1 MAEDSMR
8 IRLAVAAALA
18 LAAFSAAADEEVTHS
33 FASSVPRGHIRRLI
47 IDIPAGEVKLRNGDA
62 GTISL
67 SGEIRRSYDGRRE
80 RPKEQRIADDISA
93 EIYVNGDEAVVR
105 RRYGPSAHSWS
116 ARSFHSGFDVRV
128 EVPPGVDVTIETRYG
143 EVDIDGTF
151 GNVLCDLRAGEIHVR
166 TPRAN
171 VRDLSASVRV
181 GEAHANL
188 GDHSIQKEGL
198 FAGGIEWSNAGG
210 KSAMRVHTT
219 FGEVHVTLTR

>member
-1 MAEDSMR
+1 MR

-33 FASSVPRGHIRRLI
+33 FASSVPRGHIRRLV
-47 IDIPAGEVKLRNGDA
+47 IDIPAGEVKLRNGA
-62 GTISL
+62 GNTIAL
-67 SGEIRRSYDGRRE
+67 RGEIRRSYDGWRR

-93 EIYVNGDEAVVR
+93 EIYVNGDEAIVR
-105 RRYGPSAHSWS
+105 RRYGLNASSWS
-116 ARSFHSGFDVRV
+116 ARSLHSGFDVRI

-143 EVDIDGTF
+143 EVDIQGTF
-151 GNVLCDLRAGEIHVR
+151 GNVQCDLRAGEIRVR

-171 VRDLSASVRV
+171 VRDLSAWVRV

-198 FAGGIEWSNAGG
+198 FAGGIEWSNSSGG
-210 KSAMRVHTT
+210 KSDMRVHTT
-219 FGEVHVTLTR
+219 FGEVRVTLTE

>member
-1 MAEDSMR
+1 MR
-8 IRLAVAAALA
+8 IRLAVAVALA
-18 LAAFSAAADEEVTHS
+18 LAAFSAAADDEVTHS
-33 FASSVPRGHIRRLI
+33 FASSVPRGQIRRLV
-47 IDIPAGEVKLRNGDA
+47 IDIPAGEVKLRNGA
-62 GTISL
+62 ANSISL
-67 SGEIRRSYDGRRE
+67 SGEVRRDFDDRQQ

-105 RRYGPSAHSWS
+105 RRYGPNAGSWS

-151 GNVLCDLRAGEIHVR
+151 GNVQCDLTAGEISVR

-171 VRDLSASVRV
+171 VRDLRASVRV

-198 FAGGIEWSNAGG
+198 FAGVIEWSNSGG
-210 KSAMRVHTT
+210 KSAVRVHTT
-219 FGEVHVTLTR
+219 FGEVRVTLTR